1 MTYRGR
7 AKEKLLVTNCFL
19 PFCPATVPLVH
30 HVECDAEFN
39 AACFYLG
46 PSRLAKMSEYEYS
59 GLLFDISEKLDVNK
73 LPRLLF
79 ICRKDIAEGSE
90 ENIHDARAVFK
101 ELEKQNRIGIDH
113 LENLKEILTQMKKPS
128 LRKKVEEFEIRRK
141 GIHKIS
147 DAGSESVLT
156 HKTNFSLLEVN
167 FF

>member
-1 MTYRGR
+1 
-7 AKEKLLVTNCFL
+7 
-19 PFCPATVPLVH
+19 
-30 HVECDAEFN
+30 
-39 AACFYLG
+39 
-46 PSRLAKMSEYEYS
+46 MSEYEYN

-90 ENIHDARAVFK
+90 ENFRDVRAVFK

-147 DAGSESVLT
+147 YAGSESV
-156 HKTNFSLLEVN
+156 
-167 FF
+167 